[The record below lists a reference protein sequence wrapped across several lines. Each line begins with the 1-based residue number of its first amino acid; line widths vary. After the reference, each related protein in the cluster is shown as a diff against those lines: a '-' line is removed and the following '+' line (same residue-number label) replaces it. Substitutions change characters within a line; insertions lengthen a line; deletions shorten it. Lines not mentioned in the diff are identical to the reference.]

1 LAYLDLLFVVLKRA
15 SMSSQEDR
23 GLLDD
28 PNLKLAVSTAG
39 SDSQLESLALHTER
53 GPTAGTV
60 ADLQAASLS
69 SPAVESVSQTLSPS
83 AEGKSQPVS
92 PASPELAL
100 ADAASKQSPKHRI
113 TYGEALWQ
121 RLDLVKDKTSHG
133 VKICRAMA
141 SFTYDRAELDEA
153 YGRALL
159 KAVRHGD
166 SLSSSAWAPKLL
178 GSEGWGGLLAALSHI
193 GNQHVG
199 LGICCRSSIYKSLD
213 SFAALQSSDAARLC
227 DAAHSVAHEMESL
240 QKRYYKAK
248 GAYET
253 ACMEASKVIDA
264 RDKARSAAKAEAA
277 AAAAAAHAPAAP
289 VRAPQRGASVLLT
302 KMLEKAGENVS
313 KMGMAMAEKRANE
326 VLHTT

>member
-1 LAYLDLLFVVLKRA
+1 M
-15 SMSSQEDR
+15 SMSSQEHSD
-23 GLLDD
+23 L
-28 PNLKLAVSTAG
+28 P
-39 SDSQLESLALHTER
+39 DSQIAQSDANAAASNVLPERFELHTGG
-53 GPTAGTV
+53 GPTAGTE
-60 ADLQAASLS
+60 QAVTPQLL
-69 SPAVESVSQTLSPS
+69 SPAVESGSHAVSPVVESS
-83 AEGKSQPVS
+83 SPVS
-92 PASPELAL
+92 PTPEGPL
-100 ADAASKQSPKHRI
+100 ADAPRKQSPKHRI
-113 TYGEALWQ
+113 AYGEALWQ

-133 VKICRAMA
+133 VKVCRAMA
-141 SFTYDRAELDEA
+141 SFTYDRAELDET
-153 YGRALL
+153 YGKALL

-166 SLSSSAWAPKLL
+166 SISSSAWAPKLL

-213 SFAALQSSDAARLC
+213 SFAALQNSDAARLC

-240 QKRYYKAK
+240 QKHYYKAK
-248 GAYET
+248 TAYET

-264 RDKARSAAKAEAA
+264 RDKARSAARAEAAA

-289 VRAPQRGASVLLT
+289 ARAPQRGASVLLT

-326 VLHTT
+326 VCLLTVVHANS

>member
-1 LAYLDLLFVVLKRA
+1 
-15 SMSSQEDR
+15 MSSQIHRDLSDDQNIQTDSNAADSDVQLDSPALRTDR
-23 GLLDD
+23 SELD
-28 PNLKLAVSTAG
+28 A
-39 SDSQLESLALHTER
+39 QE
-53 GPTAGTV
+53 
-60 ADLQAASLS
+60 AASLS
-69 SPAVESVSQTLSPS
+69 SPVVESAPQTMSPS
-83 AEGKSQPVS
+83 AESKSQPVS
-92 PASPELAL
+92 PTSPEPAL
-100 ADAASKQSPKHRI
+100 ADAARKQSLKHRI
-113 TYGEALWQ
+113 AYGEALWQ

-133 VKICRAMA
+133 VKVCRAMA
-141 SFTYDRAELDEA
+141 SFTYDRAELDET
-153 YGRALL
+153 YGKALL

-166 SLSSSAWAPKLL
+166 SISSSAWAPKLL

-277 AAAAAAHAPAAP
+277 AAAAAAAHAPAAP

-326 VLHTT
+326 VLHMFISI